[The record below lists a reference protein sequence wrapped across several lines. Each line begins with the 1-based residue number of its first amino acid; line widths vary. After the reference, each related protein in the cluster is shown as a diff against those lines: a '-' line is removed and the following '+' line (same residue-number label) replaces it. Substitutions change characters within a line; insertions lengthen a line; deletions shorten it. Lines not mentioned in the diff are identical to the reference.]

1 MIDYLSKLSE
11 SDRHELST
19 EPDIIHY
26 MHRTLHYVDN
36 TQFTDGDLDIIQ
48 SLSALFPGVVNQCRK
63 EKSLSG
69 SYNLLLSTSVARSR
83 HSRRHH
89 TRRRVVSLDSG
100 LTKLLRYSPEQIAA
114 TFKGPRLQLNELVQA
129 ASVVSQELTLQTKTA
144 LSPTHLQSHL
154 QTPAHH
160 PSEAHKPPLSPVYH
174 CQLEADKELPTGVK
188 PSCAREVQFDR
199 TTKPRN
205 EKPLESKLHTAYD
218 VIAAFATG
226 SLKAGA
232 ESVYLNSQP
241 SSPWNPY
248 NLIVV
253 PKTRANPDHYLISKF
268 GILHVQPGGS
278 SDLQSFADWLREA
291 GLFSLCQ
298 QIPYFRQFLLRK
310 MFRCWFHNM
319 CYCQFVR
326 LYSEVDRVGLRF
338 FPNFH
343 EAVDKIHS
351 LNTELLTIPTHTLKP
366 LGGYSA
372 DALEKNTEE
381 IEAKTH
387 RLLQRYFK
395 YCKRVVSQAINTTR
409 MQMEQL
415 EEEKRHK
422 PFVSDS
428 PISVQVAQHAELEHK
443 LEVARY
449 RTSRLPDFVR
459 LAEQMMAACLLQL
472 ARQSARSWVEDT
484 LCLSSLNELL
494 DTDDRGTSITDV
506 GSESVG
512 LGHPALLVV
521 ELKSNERGRDTCM
534 CLLRDVVFIIF
545 FRWCMH

>member
-1 MIDYLSKLSE
+1 MIGYLSNLSE

-26 MHRTLHYVDN
+26 MHRTLHYADN
-36 TQFTDGDLDIIQ
+36 TEFADGHIDIIQ
-48 SLSALFPGVVNQCRK
+48 SLSALFPGVLDQCRK

-69 SYNLLLSTSVARSR
+69 SYNLPLSTSVARSR
-83 HSRRHH
+83 HLRRHQ

-100 LTKLLRYSPEQIAA
+100 LKKLLRYSPEQLAA
-114 TFKGPRLQLNELVQA
+114 TFRGPRLQLNELVQA
-129 ASVVSQELTLQTKTA
+129 ASAVSHELTLQTKTA
-144 LSPTHLQSHL
+144 LSIT
-154 QTPAHH
+154 HH
-160 PSEAHKPPLSPVYH
+160 PSPLQTINSTVPEAPKPPLSPVYH
-174 CQLEADKELPTGVK
+174 WQLEADKELPTG
-188 PSCAREVQFDR
+188 AREVDR
-199 TTKPRN
+199 TTKARK
-205 EKPLESKLHTAYD
+205 EKSLETKLHTAYD

-232 ESVYLNSQP
+232 ESVYLNSQL
-241 SSPWNPY
+241 SSPWSPY
-248 NLIVV
+248 NLTVV

-278 SDLQSFADWLREA
+278 SDLQSFADWLHEA

-310 MFRCWFHNM
+310 MFRCWYRNV

-343 EAVDKIHS
+343 EAVDKIHR
-351 LNTELLTIPTHTLKP
+351 LNTELLNIPTHTLTP

-372 DALEKNTEE
+372 DALEKNAEE
-381 IEAKTH
+381 MEAKTH

-395 YCKRVVSQAINTTR
+395 YCKRVVSEAINTTR
-409 MQMEQL
+409 MQTEQL
-415 EEEKRHK
+415 EEEKKHK

-443 LEVARY
+443 LGVARY
-449 RTSRLPDFVR
+449 RSSRLTDFVR
-459 LAEQMMAACLLQL
+459 LAEQMMTACLLQL
-472 ARQSARSWVEDT
+472 ARQSARGWVEDT
-484 LCLSSLNELL
+484 LSLNKSL
-494 DTDDRGTSITDV
+494 DTDDGGTSITDV

-521 ELKSNERGRDTCM
+521 ELKSDERGRDLCRYM
-534 CLLRDVVFIIF
+534 YSA
-545 FRWCMH
+545 